1 MSEEIDYRPPPAKAL
16 ERGKGDKGPD
26 PRDQE
31 ITGRKLVE
39 TLGHF
44 GVEAKI
50 VGVVSGP
57 HVSRYELRLAPGI
70 KVKKVTELANDLAYA
85 LASTDIRIL
94 APIPGKQAVGVEVP
108 NARRRMVRLGDIY
121 AGRPEK
127 TSPLVAWLGKGIDG
141 NPVWTD
147 LAKMPH
153 VLVAGTTGS
162 GKCGCVNA
170 ILSSILMQASPNE
183 VRLVLV
189 DPKQV
194 ELNHYE
200 NVPHLLTPVVTSP
213 RLAANVLSNLI
224 GEMETRYGIMSE
236 ARCRN
241 LVELNRNRQKKGEA
255 PLPHILCVID
265 ELADL
270 MMVAPAEVEDSIIR
284 LAQKSR
290 ATGIHLVLATQRPST
305 DIITGTI
312 KVNIPS
318 RIAFAV
324 SSQTDSRVI
333 LDQGGAESLLGQG
346 DMLFRGAG
354 SSKLQRVQGAF
365 ITEDEIARI
374 TNHWARQGEP
384 EFEAELLETPEEAVE
399 EGAATATSTP
409 TATTCSTRRSG
420 SSSQTETAS
429 VSMIQ
434 RRLRVG
440 YTRAGRLIDMLE
452 RRGVISGYE
461 GSKPR
466 QVLITQAD
474 LNRVLA
480 PAGQGRGRPTPSRRS
495 TSIPSLTRPAGP
507 WLAAASGSFS
517 RVIRAGIVVTG
528 TEVITGR
535 ISDSNGPWVSEQLAE
550 LGVEV
555 AHILVVA
562 DRPDD
567 LEAALRFLAAE
578 GMDLIVTSGG
588 LGPTADDLTAEV
600 VGRFA
605 GRELVLDEAMEEKI
619 AEILRGFAKRGG
631 FDFDEEAMMEANR
644 KQAMVPEGAIA
655 LDPVGTA
662 PGLVVPAGERV
673 VIVLPGPPRELQP
686 MWPAALETEPVREVL
701 DRATPLRGY
710 TLRMFGVPE
719 SEIAKSLREIEGDG
733 VDDRRGRDHH
743 LPAPRRDRDRRPLP
757 RRGGGGRRRGARRA
771 SASATS
777 ATSSAST
784 ARRSTR
790 RWRNCCEGGGWAWP
804 SPAAAAC
811 WRRGSPTCPGASEY
825 LAGSVVAYS
834 NEAKDGAA
842 RRRPGADRGAR
853 ARSRRR
859 SPRRW
864 RSGRWSASGPTS
876 RSRSPASP
884 GPTAAPRRSRS
895 ATSAS
900 TPASPTAP
908 RSPAT
913 RSSPAAASDIRERS
927 ALVGDA
933 PAADPARRRRAAAL
947 GAISRS
953 SRASRRRLV
962 AKAP

>member
-1 MSEEIDYRPPPAKAL
+1 MFVRKKRAPARRKNAGAKRSKPKPRGGLHLPAGLEQRYLDLIGLFLVAFGVYLTFVLFFGWEGGKVGYGVETGLEYLFGAVGARIFTVLTIAAGGMLLTGTSVSALARGVGRAVSGAFRAIFRGGDAAARTVARTHMDWREQRQTRSEAETVAGATDVMSSYPDTDEFEPTVELAEEPEDEPEPAHAADGFDRELEEISTSEEEAIAGEPLPEPEQPELTPMGQKRGVTTSEEIDYRPPPSKVL
-16 ERGKGDKGPD
+16 DRGKNSDKGPD
-26 PRDQE
+26 PRDHE
-31 ITGRKLVE
+31 IVGRKLVE

-70 KVKKVTELANDLAYA
+70 KVKKVTELSNDLAYA

-108 NARRRMVRLGDIY
+108 NTRRRIVRLGDIY

-162 GKCGCVNA
+162 GKSGCVNA

-224 GEMETRYGIMSE
+224 GEMESRYGIMSE

-241 LVELNRNRQKKGEA
+241 LNELNRARVKSGEP

-333 LDQGGAESLLGQG
+333 LDQGGAEALLGQG

-374 TNHWARQGEP
+374 TEHWAKQGEP
-384 EFEAELLETPEEAVE
+384 EFEEELLETPADAADESGEGDFDPDSDDLLDEAIRLV
-399 EGAATATSTP
+399 A
-409 TATTCSTRRSG
+409 
-420 SSSQTETAS
+420 QTETAS

-480 PAGQGRGRPTPSRRS
+480 PAGQ
-495 TSIPSLTRPAGP
+495 
-507 WLAAASGSFS
+507 
-517 RVIRAGIVVTG
+517 
-528 TEVITGR
+528 
-535 ISDSNGPWVSEQLAE
+535 
-550 LGVEV
+550 V
-555 AHILVVA
+555 A
-562 DRPDD
+562 
-567 LEAALRFLAAE
+567 
-578 GMDLIVTSGG
+578 T
-588 LGPTADDLTAEV
+588 
-600 VGRFA
+600 
-605 GRELVLDEAMEEKI
+605 
-619 AEILRGFAKRGG
+619 
-631 FDFDEEAMMEANR
+631 
-644 KQAMVPEGAIA
+644 
-655 LDPVGTA
+655 
-662 PGLVVPAGERV
+662 
-673 VIVLPGPPRELQP
+673 PGPV
-686 MWPAALETEPVREVL
+686 AVDTE
-701 DRATPLRGY
+701 
-710 TLRMFGVPE
+710 
-719 SEIAKSLREIEGDG
+719 
-733 VDDRRGRDHH
+733 
-743 LPAPRRDRDRRPLP
+743 
-757 RRGGGGRRRGARRA
+757 
-771 SASATS
+771 
-777 ATSSAST
+777 
-784 ARRSTR
+784 
-790 RWRNCCEGGGWAWP
+790 
-804 SPAAAAC
+804 
-811 WRRGSPTCPGASEY
+811 
-825 LAGSVVAYS
+825 
-834 NEAKDGAA
+834 
-842 RRRPGADRGAR
+842 
-853 ARSRRR
+853 
-859 SPRRW
+859 
-864 RSGRWSASGPTS
+864 
-876 RSRSPASP
+876 
-884 GPTAAPRRSRS
+884 
-895 ATSAS
+895 
-900 TPASPTAP
+900 
-908 RSPAT
+908 
-913 RSSPAAASDIRERS
+913 SD
-927 ALVGDA
+927 A
-933 PAADPARRRRAAAL
+933 
-947 GAISRS
+947 
-953 SRASRRRLV
+953 
-962 AKAP
+962 

>member
-1 MSEEIDYRPPPAKAL
+1 MFVRKKRAPARKAKAGKKRAKAAKPKGGLHLPAGLEQRHLDLIGLFLVAFGVYLVFVLFFGWEGGKVGYGVETGLRYLFGTVGARIFTVLILLVGGMLLTGTSVSALARGIGRGVKATTRGIFHGSDAAAKTVTRTHADWREQRQTRSEAATLAGETDVMSSYPDTDEFEPTVQLAEEPEDEPDLAIAADDFDRELEDISTSEEDAVAIDPVEPEQIALTPMGAKRGVTTSDEIDYRPPPAKAL

-108 NARRRMVRLGDIY
+108 NARRRIVRLGDIY

-162 GKCGCVNA
+162 GKSACVNG

-241 LVELNRNRQKKGEA
+241 LVELNRYRKKKGDA

-365 ITEDEIARI
+365 ITEEEIARI
-374 TNHWARQGEP
+374 TNHWAKQGEP
-384 EFEAELLETPEEAVE
+384 EFETELLETPEEVVE
-399 EGAATATSTP
+399 EGHEGEFDPDSDDLLDEAI
-409 TATTCSTRRSG
+409 RLVV
-420 SSSQTETAS
+420 QTETAS

-480 PAGQGRGRPTPSRRS
+480 PAGQTGPP
-495 TSIPSLTRPAGP
+495 PADSLT
-507 WLAAASGSFS
+507 
-517 RVIRAGIVVTG
+517 VD
-528 TEVITGR
+528 
-535 ISDSNGPWVSEQLAE
+535 SDT
-550 LGVEV
+550 
-555 AHILVVA
+555 
-562 DRPDD
+562 D
-567 LEAALRFLAAE
+567 L
-578 GMDLIVTSGG
+578 
-588 LGPTADDLTAEV
+588 
-600 VGRFA
+600 
-605 GRELVLDEAMEEKI
+605 
-619 AEILRGFAKRGG
+619 
-631 FDFDEEAMMEANR
+631 
-644 KQAMVPEGAIA
+644 
-655 LDPVGTA
+655 
-662 PGLVVPAGERV
+662 
-673 VIVLPGPPRELQP
+673 
-686 MWPAALETEPVREVL
+686 
-701 DRATPLRGY
+701 
-710 TLRMFGVPE
+710 
-719 SEIAKSLREIEGDG
+719 
-733 VDDRRGRDHH
+733 
-743 LPAPRRDRDRRPLP
+743 
-757 RRGGGGRRRGARRA
+757 
-771 SASATS
+771 
-777 ATSSAST
+777 
-784 ARRSTR
+784 
-790 RWRNCCEGGGWAWP
+790 
-804 SPAAAAC
+804 
-811 WRRGSPTCPGASEY
+811 
-825 LAGSVVAYS
+825 
-834 NEAKDGAA
+834 
-842 RRRPGADRGAR
+842 
-853 ARSRRR
+853 
-859 SPRRW
+859 
-864 RSGRWSASGPTS
+864 
-876 RSRSPASP
+876 
-884 GPTAAPRRSRS
+884 
-895 ATSAS
+895 
-900 TPASPTAP
+900 
-908 RSPAT
+908 
-913 RSSPAAASDIRERS
+913 
-927 ALVGDA
+927 
-933 PAADPARRRRAAAL
+933 
-947 GAISRS
+947 
-953 SRASRRRLV
+953 
-962 AKAP
+962 

>member
-1 MSEEIDYRPPPAKAL
+1 MRRGASVGVEPGDMFVRKKRAPARKAKAGKKRAKAAKPKGGLHLPAGLEQRHLDLIGLFLVAFGVYLVFVLFFGWEGGKVGYGVETGLLYLFGTVGARIFVVLMLLVGGMLLTGTSVSALARGIGRGVRTTFRSIFRGGDAAARTVARTHMDWREQRQTRSEAATVAGATDVMSSYPDTDEFEPTVTLAEDDDFDSSIFDADTESGSTAESPEEPGEEEAVDDEPAPELRNYDPEDAVAVVDEGDRAHAGLTPLGSKRGVTMSEEIDYRPPPAKAL

-31 ITGRKLVE
+31 AVGRKLIE

-57 HVSRYELRLAPGI
+57 HVSLYEMRLAPGI

-108 NARRRMVRLGDIY
+108 NQRRRMVRLGDIY
-121 AGRPEK
+121 AGRPAK

-162 GKCGCVNA
+162 GKSGCVNA
-170 ILSSILMQASPNE
+170 ILSSILMQASPND

-224 GEMETRYGIMSE
+224 GEMESRYGIMSQ
-236 ARCRN
+236 ARTRN
-241 LVELNRNRQKKGEA
+241 LDELNRVRQKQGDA

-346 DMLFRGAG
+346 DMLFRGPG
-354 SSKLQRVQGAF
+354 SSKLQRIQGAF

-374 TNHWARQGEP
+374 TNHWAKQGEP
-384 EFEAELLETPEEAVE
+384 EFEDELLETPEDAADESREGDFDPDSDDLLDEAIRLVV
-399 EGAATATSTP
+399 
-409 TATTCSTRRSG
+409 
-420 SSSQTETAS
+420 QTETAS

-480 PAGQGRGRPTPSRRS
+480 PAGQD
-495 TSIPSLTRPAGP
+495 
-507 WLAAASGSFS
+507 AA
-517 RVIRAGIVVTG
+517 
-528 TEVITGR
+528 
-535 ISDSNGPWVSEQLAE
+535 P
-550 LGVEV
+550 
-555 AHILVVA
+555 
-562 DRPDD
+562 
-567 LEAALRFLAAE
+567 
-578 GMDLIVTSGG
+578 
-588 LGPTADDLTAEV
+588 
-600 VGRFA
+600 
-605 GRELVLDEAMEEKI
+605 
-619 AEILRGFAKRGG
+619 
-631 FDFDEEAMMEANR
+631 
-644 KQAMVPEGAIA
+644 
-655 LDPVGTA
+655 
-662 PGLVVPAGERV
+662 
-673 VIVLPGPPRELQP
+673 
-686 MWPAALETEPVREVL
+686 EPVTVE
-701 DRATPLRGY
+701 AP
-710 TLRMFGVPE
+710 PE
-719 SEIAKSLREIEGDG
+719 
-733 VDDRRGRDHH
+733 
-743 LPAPRRDRDRRPLP
+743 P
-757 RRGGGGRRRGARRA
+757 
-771 SASATS
+771 
-777 ATSSAST
+777 
-784 ARRSTR
+784 
-790 RWRNCCEGGGWAWP
+790 
-804 SPAAAAC
+804 
-811 WRRGSPTCPGASEY
+811 
-825 LAGSVVAYS
+825 
-834 NEAKDGAA
+834 
-842 RRRPGADRGAR
+842 
-853 ARSRRR
+853 
-859 SPRRW
+859 
-864 RSGRWSASGPTS
+864 
-876 RSRSPASP
+876 
-884 GPTAAPRRSRS
+884 
-895 ATSAS
+895 
-900 TPASPTAP
+900 
-908 RSPAT
+908 
-913 RSSPAAASDIRERS
+913 
-927 ALVGDA
+927 
-933 PAADPARRRRAAAL
+933 
-947 GAISRS
+947 
-953 SRASRRRLV
+953 
-962 AKAP
+962 

>member
-1 MSEEIDYRPPPAKAL
+1 MFVRKKRAPGRGKKSRAKRPKAAKQRGGLHLPAGLEQRHLDLVGLFLVAFGAYLVFVLFFGWEGGKVGYGVETGLDYLFGAVGARIFTVLLVIAGGMLLTGTSVSALVRGTGRGLRTTFRAIFRGGDAAARTVARTHMDWREQRQTRSEAETVIGATDVMSTYPDTDEFEPTVQLAEEAEDEPEPAADDFDREIEEISTSEEDALAEEPLPEPEQVELTPMGQKRGVTTSEEIDYRPPPAKAL
-16 ERGKGDKGPD
+16 DRGKNSDKGPD
-26 PRDQE
+26 PRDHE
-31 ITGRKLVE
+31 IVGRKLVE

-108 NARRRMVRLGDIY
+108 NTRRRIVRLGDIY

-162 GKCGCVNA
+162 GKSGCVNA

-224 GEMETRYGIMSE
+224 GEMESRYGIMSE

-241 LVELNRNRQKKGEA
+241 LNELNRARTKAGEP

-333 LDQGGAESLLGQG
+333 LDQGGAEALLGQG

-354 SSKLQRVQGAF
+354 TSKLQRVQGAF

-374 TNHWARQGEP
+374 TKHWAKQGEP
-384 EFEAELLETPEEAVE
+384 EFEAELLETPEDVAE
-399 EGAATATSTP
+399 EGGEGDFDPDSDDLLDEAI
-409 TATTCSTRRSG
+409 RLVV
-420 SSSQTETAS
+420 QTETAS

-480 PAGQGRGRPTPSRRS
+480 PAGQG
-495 TSIPSLTRPAGP
+495 
-507 WLAAASGSFS
+507 
-517 RVIRAGIVVTG
+517 
-528 TEVITGR
+528 
-535 ISDSNGPWVSEQLAE
+535 D
-550 LGVEV
+550 
-555 AHILVVA
+555 
-562 DRPDD
+562 
-567 LEAALRFLAAE
+567 
-578 GMDLIVTSGG
+578 
-588 LGPTADDLTAEV
+588 
-600 VGRFA
+600 
-605 GRELVLDEAMEEKI
+605 
-619 AEILRGFAKRGG
+619 
-631 FDFDEEAMMEANR
+631 
-644 KQAMVPEGAIA
+644 
-655 LDPVGTA
+655 A
-662 PGLVVPAGERV
+662 P
-673 VIVLPGPPRELQP
+673 
-686 MWPAALETEPVREVL
+686 EPV
-701 DRATPLRGY
+701 A
-710 TLRMFGVPE
+710 
-719 SEIAKSLREIEGDG
+719 
-733 VDDRRGRDHH
+733 VDAE
-743 LPAPRRDRDRRPLP
+743 P
-757 RRGGGGRRRGARRA
+757 
-771 SASATS
+771 
-777 ATSSAST
+777 
-784 ARRSTR
+784 
-790 RWRNCCEGGGWAWP
+790 
-804 SPAAAAC
+804 
-811 WRRGSPTCPGASEY
+811 
-825 LAGSVVAYS
+825 
-834 NEAKDGAA
+834 
-842 RRRPGADRGAR
+842 
-853 ARSRRR
+853 
-859 SPRRW
+859 
-864 RSGRWSASGPTS
+864 
-876 RSRSPASP
+876 
-884 GPTAAPRRSRS
+884 
-895 ATSAS
+895 
-900 TPASPTAP
+900 
-908 RSPAT
+908 
-913 RSSPAAASDIRERS
+913 
-927 ALVGDA
+927 DA
-933 PAADPARRRRAAAL
+933 
-947 GAISRS
+947 
-953 SRASRRRLV
+953 
-962 AKAP
+962 

>member
-1 MSEEIDYRPPPAKAL
+1 MFVRKKRAPARKAKAGKKRAKAAKPKAGLHLPAGLEQRHLDLIGLFLVAFGVYLLFVLFFGWEGGKVGAGVETGLTYLFGTVGARIFTVLILLVGGMLLTGTSVSALAQAIGRGVRATSRTVFHGSDAAARTVARSHADWREQRQTRSEAATVAGATDVMSTYPDTDEFEPTVQLAEEPEDEPELPPGADDFDRELEEISTSEEDAIAADPVVEPAQVALTPMGEKRGVTTSDEIDYRPPPASAL

-108 NARRRMVRLGDIY
+108 NARRRIVRLGDIY

-162 GKCGCVNA
+162 GKSACVNG

-241 LVELNRNRQKKGEA
+241 LSELNRYRLKKGDA

-365 ITEDEIARI
+365 ITEDEIAKI

-384 EFEAELLETPEEAVE
+384 EFEAELLETPEEVAE
-399 EGAATATSTP
+399 EGREGDFDPDSDDLLDEAI
-409 TATTCSTRRSG
+409 RLVV
-420 SSSQTETAS
+420 QTETAS

-480 PAGQGRGRPTPSRRS
+480 PAGHS
-495 TSIPSLTRPAGP
+495 
-507 WLAAASGSFS
+507 
-517 RVIRAGIVVTG
+517 
-528 TEVITGR
+528 
-535 ISDSNGPWVSEQLAE
+535 
-550 LGVEV
+550 
-555 AHILVVA
+555 
-562 DRPDD
+562 
-567 LEAALRFLAAE
+567 
-578 GMDLIVTSGG
+578 
-588 LGPTADDLTAEV
+588 
-600 VGRFA
+600 
-605 GRELVLDEAMEEKI
+605 
-619 AEILRGFAKRGG
+619 
-631 FDFDEEAMMEANR
+631 
-644 KQAMVPEGAIA
+644 
-655 LDPVGTA
+655 
-662 PGLVVPAGERV
+662 
-673 VIVLPGPPRELQP
+673 GPPS
-686 MWPAALETEPVREVL
+686 
-701 DRATPLRGY
+701 D
-710 TLRMFGVPE
+710 TLTVE
-719 SEIAKSLREIEGDG
+719 SD
-733 VDDRRGRDHH
+733 
-743 LPAPRRDRDRRPLP
+743 P
-757 RRGGGGRRRGARRA
+757 
-771 SASATS
+771 
-777 ATSSAST
+777 
-784 ARRSTR
+784 
-790 RWRNCCEGGGWAWP
+790 
-804 SPAAAAC
+804 
-811 WRRGSPTCPGASEY
+811 
-825 LAGSVVAYS
+825 
-834 NEAKDGAA
+834 
-842 RRRPGADRGAR
+842 
-853 ARSRRR
+853 
-859 SPRRW
+859 
-864 RSGRWSASGPTS
+864 
-876 RSRSPASP
+876 
-884 GPTAAPRRSRS
+884 
-895 ATSAS
+895 
-900 TPASPTAP
+900 
-908 RSPAT
+908 
-913 RSSPAAASDIRERS
+913 
-927 ALVGDA
+927 DA
-933 PAADPARRRRAAAL
+933 
-947 GAISRS
+947 
-953 SRASRRRLV
+953 
-962 AKAP
+962 

>member
-1 MSEEIDYRPPPAKAL
+1 MFVRKKRAAPARKVKAGSKRAKAKAAPKAGFHLPTGLEQRHLDLIGLFLVAAGVYLVFVLFAGWEGGKVGYGLETGLFYLFGSVGARIFTILMLLVGGMLLTGTSVSTLARGIGRGLQAIFRGIFFSGTETARTVAKSHADWREAREARAEETEAGPTDVMSSYPEDDEDFEPTVALAEEDSFDDAIFDMQSAAETETQAIVDGNTPDHEIEDMPVAAEEPIEPVQPSLTPMGKARGVTTSDEINYRPPPANSL

-50 VGVVSGP
+50 VGVISGP

-70 KVKKVTELANDLAYA
+70 KVKKVTELANDLAYS

-108 NARRRMVRLGDIY
+108 NARRRIVRLGDIY

-162 GKCGCVNA
+162 GKSACVNG
-170 ILSSILMQASPNE
+170 ILSSILMSASPNE

-241 LVELNRNRQKKGEA
+241 LVELNRYRKKKGDA

-312 KVNIPS
+312 KVNIPA

-333 LDQGGAESLLGQG
+333 LDQGGAEALLGQG

-365 ITEDEIARI
+365 ITEDEIAKI
-374 TNHWARQGEP
+374 TNHWAKQGEP
-384 EFEAELLETPEEAVE
+384 EFEAELLETPEAVE
-399 EGAATATSTP
+399 EEGREGDFDPDSDDLLDEAI
-409 TATTCSTRRSG
+409 RLVV
-420 SSSQTETAS
+420 QTETAS

-480 PAGQGRGRPTPSRRS
+480 PAG
-495 TSIPSLTRPAGP
+495 
-507 WLAAASGSFS
+507 ASS
-517 RVIRAGIVVTG
+517 
-528 TEVITGR
+528 
-535 ISDSNGPWVSEQLAE
+535 
-550 LGVEV
+550 
-555 AHILVVA
+555 
-562 DRPDD
+562 
-567 LEAALRFLAAE
+567 
-578 GMDLIVTSGG
+578 
-588 LGPTADDLTAEV
+588 
-600 VGRFA
+600 
-605 GRELVLDEAMEEKI
+605 
-619 AEILRGFAKRGG
+619 
-631 FDFDEEAMMEANR
+631 
-644 KQAMVPEGAIA
+644 
-655 LDPVGTA
+655 
-662 PGLVVPAGERV
+662 
-673 VIVLPGPPRELQP
+673 PPQP
-686 MWPAALETEPVREVL
+686 EPV
-701 DRATPLRGY
+701 
-710 TLRMFGVPE
+710 
-719 SEIAKSLREIEGDG
+719 
-733 VDDRRGRDHH
+733 
-743 LPAPRRDRDRRPLP
+743 
-757 RRGGGGRRRGARRA
+757 
-771 SASATS
+771 
-777 ATSSAST
+777 
-784 ARRSTR
+784 
-790 RWRNCCEGGGWAWP
+790 
-804 SPAAAAC
+804 
-811 WRRGSPTCPGASEY
+811 ASE
-825 LAGSVVAYS
+825 
-834 NEAKDGAA
+834 
-842 RRRPGADRGAR
+842 AD
-853 ARSRRR
+853 
-859 SPRRW
+859 
-864 RSGRWSASGPTS
+864 
-876 RSRSPASP
+876 
-884 GPTAAPRRSRS
+884 
-895 ATSAS
+895 
-900 TPASPTAP
+900 
-908 RSPAT
+908 
-913 RSSPAAASDIRERS
+913 SD
-927 ALVGDA
+927 V
-933 PAADPARRRRAAAL
+933 
-947 GAISRS
+947 
-953 SRASRRRLV
+953 
-962 AKAP
+962 

>member
-1 MSEEIDYRPPPAKAL
+1 MFVRKKRAPARKAKAGKKRAKGAKPKGGLHLPAGLEQRHLDLIGLFLVAFGVYLVFVLFLGWEGGKVGYGVETGLTYLFGTVGARIFTILMLLVGGMLLTGTSVSALARAIGRGVRALSRGLFHGSDAAAKTVARTHADWREQRQTRAEAATLAGETDVMSSYPDTDEFEPTVQLAEEPEDEPDLATAAEDFDRELEDISTSEEDAIAIDPVAEPEQISLTPMGEKRGVTTSDEIDYRPPPAKAL

-31 ITGRKLVE
+31 LTGRKLVE

-108 NARRRMVRLGDIY
+108 NARRRIVRLGDIY

-162 GKCGCVNA
+162 GKSACVNG

-241 LVELNRNRQKKGEA
+241 LVELNRHRKKKGDA

-374 TNHWARQGEP
+374 TNHWAKQGEP
-384 EFEAELLETPEEAVE
+384 EFEAELLETPEEVVE
-399 EGAATATSTP
+399 EGHEGEFDPDSDDLLDEAI
-409 TATTCSTRRSG
+409 RLVV
-420 SSSQTETAS
+420 QTETAS

-480 PAGQGRGRPTPSRRS
+480 PAGQAGP
-495 TSIPSLTRPAGP
+495 PAGD
-507 WLAAASGSFS
+507 
-517 RVIRAGIVVTG
+517 T
-528 TEVITGR
+528 
-535 ISDSNGPWVSEQLAE
+535 
-550 LGVEV
+550 
-555 AHILVVA
+555 
-562 DRPDD
+562 
-567 LEAALRFLAAE
+567 
-578 GMDLIVTSGG
+578 LI
-588 LGPTADDLTAEV
+588 
-600 VGRFA
+600 
-605 GRELVLDEAMEEKI
+605 
-619 AEILRGFAKRGG
+619 
-631 FDFDEEAMMEANR
+631 
-644 KQAMVPEGAIA
+644 
-655 LDPVGTA
+655 
-662 PGLVVPAGERV
+662 
-673 VIVLPGPPRELQP
+673 
-686 MWPAALETEPVREVL
+686 
-701 DRATPLRGY
+701 
-710 TLRMFGVPE
+710 
-719 SEIAKSLREIEGDG
+719 
-733 VDDRRGRDHH
+733 
-743 LPAPRRDRDRRPLP
+743 
-757 RRGGGGRRRGARRA
+757 
-771 SASATS
+771 
-777 ATSSAST
+777 
-784 ARRSTR
+784 
-790 RWRNCCEGGGWAWP
+790 
-804 SPAAAAC
+804 
-811 WRRGSPTCPGASEY
+811 
-825 LAGSVVAYS
+825 
-834 NEAKDGAA
+834 
-842 RRRPGADRGAR
+842 
-853 ARSRRR
+853 
-859 SPRRW
+859 
-864 RSGRWSASGPTS
+864 
-876 RSRSPASP
+876 
-884 GPTAAPRRSRS
+884 
-895 ATSAS
+895 
-900 TPASPTAP
+900 
-908 RSPAT
+908 
-913 RSSPAAASDIRERS
+913 
-927 ALVGDA
+927 
-933 PAADPARRRRAAAL
+933 ADPEPDL
-947 GAISRS
+947 
-953 SRASRRRLV
+953 
-962 AKAP
+962 